1 MACLGESFKIRVA
14 SKNGQPIASI
24 ITSRYKHT
32 LVYKYGCSDPRFQN
46 KRVVPPRLWKA
57 IQEAKQE
64 GLQEFDLGRSDSD
77 NPGLVAFKDHW
88 GTTRSTLTYFRYPAQ
103 ASPTPCEKYRM
114 RVARRALALAPD
126 RILRLVGELLY
137 KHIG

>member
-1 MACLGESFKIRVA
+1 ML
-14 SKNGQPIASI
+14 
-24 ITSRYKHT
+24 
-32 LVYKYGCSDPRFQN
+32 LYKYGCSDRRFHN
-46 KRVVPPRLWKA
+46 LGGMALLFWKA

-64 GLQEFDLGRSDSD
+64 GLEEFDLGRSNSD
-77 NPGLVAFKDHW
+77 NPGLVTFKDHW

-103 ASPTPCEKYRM
+103 ASPTACEKYRM